1 MPIYSINI
9 DQSQSLKEA
18 SKICKHHIVLVENPD
33 SLSKLSIKSL
43 SGLGGTGKFALVFGE
58 KISLNQME
66 VILLQN
72 KDFANIIEIA
82 LFVPKGGN
90 SFLVITRS
98 LENDK
103 ELAVSNIWNNGEY
116 TWNTSVYPKGRLDNL
131 KGVPIKATSFHYP
144 PTCYKENPENE
155 DEEYQGIEVRILKD
169 ISVSLNTTYKIRNPT
184 DGKRW
189 GLAFPNGSTTG
200 LLKDVKV
207 FLKYFL
213 LYFLIPNEVI
223 VCTLHITEWHY

>member
-1 MPIYSINI
+1 MNNIQNDVLFIDVPIYSIKI
-9 DQSQSLKEA
+9 DQSQSLKEP
-18 SKICKHHIVLVENPD
+18 SKICQHHIVLVENPD

-90 SFLVITRS
+90 SFSVITRS

-103 ELAVSNIWNNGEY
+103 ELAVLNIWNNGEY
-116 TWNTSVYPKGRLDNL
+116 RWNTSVYPKGRLNNL
-131 KGVPIKATSFHYP
+131 KGVAIKATSFNYP

-169 ISVSLNTTYKIRNPT
+169 ISASLNFTYKIRNPT

-189 GLAFPNGSTTG
+189 GQAFPNGSATG
-200 LLKDVKV
+200 LLNDVKV
-207 FLKYFL
+207 FLNIFFYIFFFL
-213 LYFLIPNEVI
+213 MV
-223 VCTLHITEWHY
+223 